1 MKNVYSILIFVI
13 ALLVTAV
20 STHAQTQAASNSII
34 IKNNQHPEQEA
45 FYKGAI
51 LRANMETY
59 RLKSTNVTITFAEG
73 FECELVAASTLVQ
86 LGSPIDV
93 DSYQNSFS
101 TNFILPVFSITADGY
116 LIATYQ
122 KTGK

>member
-51 LRANMETY
+51 LRANMEAY